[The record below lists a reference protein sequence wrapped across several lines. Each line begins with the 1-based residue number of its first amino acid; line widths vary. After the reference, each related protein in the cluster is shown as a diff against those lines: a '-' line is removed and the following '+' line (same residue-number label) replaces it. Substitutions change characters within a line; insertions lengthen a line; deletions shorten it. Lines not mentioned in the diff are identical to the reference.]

1 MMQHFNRGEYS
12 NVMSPSHRTNNEE
25 TGIMER
31 MMEFTDSR
39 SSGMMKQTGRGGA
52 IQSLSAKEQFSTR
65 SCVRCAGLLVSEW
78 SYDLQNPGSHNI
90 ETLRC
95 VQCGNRIDPV
105 ILQNQVRLSVER
117 QSKRQV
123 RHSDAMRTV
132 LLGRVA

>member
-1 MMQHFNRGEYS
+1 MEQ
-12 NVMSPSHRTNNEE
+12 
-25 TGIMER
+25 IMER
-31 MMEFTDSR
+31 TESLGC
-39 SSGMMKQTGRGGA
+39 GMMKQTGKGDA
-52 IQSLSAKEQFSTR
+52 IQFLPTSEQFLTR

-78 SYDLQNPGSHNI
+78 SYDLQNPGNHNV

-123 RHSDAMRTV
+123 RHTDSMRTV
-132 LLGRVA
+132 LLRKVA

>member
-1 MMQHFNRGEYS
+1 
-12 NVMSPSHRTNNEE
+12 
-25 TGIMER
+25 MER
-31 MMEFTDSR
+31 ILELTESKG
-39 SSGMMKQTGRGGA
+39 SGMMKQTGRGDGLP
-52 IQSLSAKEQFSTR
+52 SLPASEQFSTR

-78 SYDLQNPGSHNI
+78 SYDLQNPGNHNI

-105 ILQNQVRLSVER
+105 ILQNKVRLSVER

-123 RHSDAMRTV
+123 RHTDSIRTV